1 MDRTT
6 SPTVPPSPTAHM
18 EETGLKEVEHIP
30 NIAGFWRRSFA
41 FSIDAALLIT
51 AGSGLGYFAMDW
63 LAAMGPWGQAIGIAA
78 VLIYFG
84 AGDSLAGGG
93 ASPGKRLAGLWVVD
107 HSGNSLSVS
116 HATVRNIVFIIAFMP
131 FMVDTRCISCHAAV
145 EIALR
150 ALVFG
155 SGWAM
160 FALFAMNRQT
170 RQSIHDLV
178 AQTFVIKGKEPSP
191 PVHGP
196 IWRGHYVIAALVAAS
211 ITALIAVSTMEQ
223 VDSGK
228 RGQMARVQGVLMAEE
243 GVASA
248 HVLAGQVIANRK
260 PVGFVQLTIRLDE
273 RPGLGLEQEAERL
286 TGLAMSNV
294 PEAFEVHK
302 VGVRVAYG
310 YDIGIAVKYDTWDAE
325 LGPEDWRQRANE

>member
-1 MDRTT
+1 MDHTT

-18 EETGLKEVEHIP
+18 EETGPKEVEHIP

-78 VLIYFG
+78 TLIYFG

-107 HSGNSLSVS
+107 RSGNPISVS
-116 HATVRNIVFIIAFMP
+116 RATARCIVFIIP
-131 FMVDTRCISCHAAV
+131 FMVDARCLSCPADV
-145 EIALR
+145 EIALG
-150 ALVFG
+150 ALVYG
-155 SGWAM
+155 GGGAM
-160 FALFAMNRQT
+160 FALFATNRQT

-178 AQTFVIKGKEPSP
+178 ARTYVIKKNVPSL
-191 PVHGP
+191 PVHDP
-196 IWRGHYVIAALVAAS
+196 VWRGHYVIAALVAAS
-211 ITALIAVSTMEQ
+211 ITALIAVATMEQ
-223 VDSGK
+223 VNSGK
-228 RGQMARVQGVLMAEE
+228 RDQMARVSGVLMAEE

-248 HVLAGQVIANRK
+248 HVLAGQVIVRRK

-286 TGLAMSNV
+286 TGLAMRKV